1 METKTK
7 EKDLE
12 RLKRQAR
19 RLTAILQLE
28 DCVLCKANKEA
39 GWYKDINEQL
49 ANIRGKFLHETDRG
63 NGKETEAYDKIKDGK
78 NNRIKMII
86 DIKKTRQDYDNTIS
100 HQEENNIRNVR
111 KSQANLHVGQ
121 GSHGRISRAT
131 KGPMLQPLKVL
142 EIPGQGGAI
151 TTDESRIDQIARNAW
166 KKIFDG
172 NIKDQ
177 DMMVT
182 NFFKKYGDYIFQ
194 K

>member
-49 ANIRGKFLHETDRG
+49 ANIRGKFLHEADRG

-78 NNRIKMII
+78 TRRMRRIIH
-86 DIKKTRQDYDNTIS
+86 IKKLRQDYDKIIS
-100 HQEENNIRNVR
+100 HQEENNIRKVR
-111 KSQANLHVGQ
+111 KSQDNLHVG
-121 GSHGRISRAT
+121 HI
-131 KGPMLQPLKVL
+131 
-142 EIPGQGGAI
+142 
-151 TTDESRIDQIARNAW
+151 
-166 KKIFDG
+166 
-172 NIKDQ
+172 
-177 DMMVT
+177 
-182 NFFKKYGDYIFQ
+182 Y
-194 K
+194 